1 MHVHVSEIHHEVSVF
16 PKLSRLDLC
25 HILCSHVSHIQKLG
39 GILVVIRS
47 EGGTLQGGRLRS
59 SSICSFIEED
69 HLAGALVQSVRG
81 EVTSE
86 FALLIGKLEAATAH
100 VRSI

>member
-47 EGGTLQGGRLRS
+47 EGGTL
-59 SSICSFIEED
+59 
-69 HLAGALVQSVRG
+69 
-81 EVTSE
+81 
-86 FALLIGKLEAATAH
+86 
-100 VRSI
+100 

>member
-1 MHVHVSEIHHEVSVF
+1 MHVHVSEIHHEVPV
-16 PKLSRLDLC
+16 LSQLSWLDLR
-25 HILCSHVSHIQKLG
+25 HILSSHVSHVQKLC

-47 EGGTLQGGRLRS
+47 EGRTLQGGRLWSR
-59 SSICSFIEED
+59 SICSFIEED

-86 FALLIGKLEAATAH
+86 FALLIGKLESATSH
-100 VRSI
+100 VCSI

>member
-25 HILCSHVSHIQKLG
+25 HILCSHVSHIQKLC

-47 EGGTLQGGRLRS
+47 EGRTLQRCGLRS
-59 SSICSFIEED
+59 RSICSFIEED

-86 FALLIGKLEAATAH
+86 FALLIGKLEAAASH
-100 VRSI
+100 VCSI